1 MKKVYIPTK
10 EELLELQELSKN
22 TKQIYQYIYT
32 KTIEILVL
40 EGVLSKEKGMLKVA
54 YEKFKEYPEIAYAIC
69 KMYPSEIDKV
79 EEAQYDINLCCE
91 MLDGLKRQDDTIK
104 GLDEILPRFENNYGV
119 LSNRSVIDAT
129 SKKLVEHLPSY
140 PQYRFEY
147 KPNSLLDNIF
157 SCEIETN
164 FISQTSV
171 SNFLAIDPIY
181 VTKFSHYYLRN
192 INKQME
198 IERALYRYTTRYGI
212 SDNVG
217 REYYTKDIIS
227 NPDDKTK
234 KLIRCLEHH
243 KDKYC

>member
-1 MKKVYIPTK
+1 MSIRDKYDNLKKRYYD
-10 EELLELQELSKN
+10 L
-22 TKQIYQYIYT
+22 IYT
-32 KTIEILVL
+32 QPEDKKKKKWNTGSEYVQK
-40 EGVLSKEKGMLKVA
+40 VQDLK
-54 YEKFKEYPEIAYAIC
+54 AIRNNQT
-69 KMYPSEIDKV
+69 MYQAALGID
-79 EEAQYDINLCCE
+79 ATGD
-91 MLDGLKRQDDTIK
+91 
-104 GLDEILPRFENNYGV
+104 YGV